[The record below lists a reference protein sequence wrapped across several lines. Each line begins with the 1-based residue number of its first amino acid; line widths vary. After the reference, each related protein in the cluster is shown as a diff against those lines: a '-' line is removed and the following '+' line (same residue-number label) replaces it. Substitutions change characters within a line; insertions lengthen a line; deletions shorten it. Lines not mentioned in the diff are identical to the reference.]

1 MENTDLSTMLRELP
15 GQLEGMGG
23 DVSAAYER
31 AAEFTKQAATLPQ
44 RLRQAIGEKF
54 EFNKDLIT
62 ERANAMGEFF
72 AEPAV
77 ARERYQ
83 DVFNP
88 FTREALVA
96 QSREQAGS
104 KARALTDLLSQR
116 GQRIEDIIGR
126 TGEAFAGEV
135 GAAELLTSAAQS
147 RFSNALQVANLKR
160 GLIGDISEQEAQK
173 RAEEQQDFENMFG
186 VLQLTGGD
194 IEVGGKSYHIPGY
207 EEQLR
212 IKERISGGGK
222 TATQAA
228 KEARET
234 VQAAAQA
241 GAGLD
246 SVMSTGLTMGLDAED
261 VLNIYNSSS
270 IYGPALE
277 SDEEIERRYGV
288 RRGELSQKSG
298 GSTADAFI
306 AAYLAAKGGEG
317 Q

>member
-1 MENTDLSTMLRELP
+1 MLRELP
-15 GQLEGMGG
+15 GQLESMGG

-62 ERANAMGEFF
+62 ERAQALGDFF

-77 ARERYQ
+77 AREKYQ
-83 DVFNP
+83 DIFNP
-88 FTREALVA
+88 FTREALVT
-96 QSREQAGS
+96 QSREQAGT

-116 GQRIEDIIGR
+116 GQRIEDIVGR

-147 RFSNALQVANLKR
+147 RFNNALQVANLKR
-160 GLIGDISEQEAQK
+160 GLVSDIQ
-173 RAEEQQDFENMFG
+173 AEEQQDFSNLFS
-186 VLQLTGGD
+186 VLQVTGGD
-194 IEVGGKSYHIPGY
+194 IEVGGKSYHVPSY
-207 EEQLR
+207 EETLK

-234 VQAAAQA
+234 IQGMAQ
-241 GAGLD
+241 GGSTLD
-246 SVMSTGLTMGLDAED
+246 NVMSTGLTMGLDPND
-261 VLNIYNSSS
+261 ILNVYNSSS
-270 IYGPALE
+270 V
-277 SDEEIERRYGV
+277 YGV
-288 RRGELSQKSG
+288 AQESPDVLEQKYGIQRGELGREKAAREAKAEDPTTIEYWTKRGYTQEQAQK
-298 GSTADAFI
+298 
-306 AAYLAAKGGEG
+306 AAMYSSL
-317 Q
+317 

>member
-1 MENTDLSTMLRELP
+1 MENQADLSTMLRELP
-15 GQLEGMGG
+15 GQLEDMGG
-23 DVSAAYER
+23 DVNAAYER

-83 DVFNP
+83 DIFNP

-104 KARALTDLLSQR
+104 KARALTDLLTQR

-147 RFSNALQVANLKR
+147 RFSNALQAANLKR
-160 GLIGDISEQEAQK
+160 GLIGDIQSIQASEEARKQQEF
-173 RAEEQQDFENMFG
+173 DNLFN
-186 VLQLTGGD
+186 VLNITGGE
-194 IEVGGKSYHIPGY
+194 IELAGKTYKIPSY

-212 IKERISGGGK
+212 IKERITGGGK
-222 TATQAA
+222 SASTLAQEARNTVAA
-228 KEARET
+228 LAQSGAGRET
-234 VQAAAQA
+234 VM
-241 GAGLD
+241 G
-246 SVMSTGLTMGLDAED
+246 TGIRMGLDPEEA
-261 VLNIYNSSS
+261 YNLWTSNTPQS
-270 IYGPALE
+270 LLFTKE
-277 SDEEIERRYGV
+277 SDEQLERLYGIK
-288 RRGELSQKSG
+288 RGELGKTESA
-298 GSTADAFI
+298 ADSFNNAIQSF
-306 AAYLAAKGGEG
+306 LN